1 MNKKDINLNYFFIGI
16 AGTGMS
22 AIAQYL
28 KAAGHA
34 VAGSDRQFVSG
45 VHNESRAALEAEG
58 IICFE
63 QGAGGVTADTDVV
76 VVSTAIEDSVPEVQQ
91 AKALAKPI
99 IKRSAL
105 LAEIV
110 TTKKTIAVAGTSGK
124 STTTAMLYEI
134 LYTAGLQPSVIG
146 GAGLTRLINQGKI
159 GNAFYGAGE
168 WLIIEADES
177 DGSIVQYHPE
187 IGLLLNIDKD
197 HQEMDELMNLFS
209 TFKQHSKTFITNLT
223 HPLSASLSAG
233 SVFDFDCSENRERA
247 CLPVGMGIGTRE
259 KGINTPKTTIDNNDN
274 NDNNDNLTS
283 SSKTILNQSNFNQLG
298 AKISFQ
304 VNGQSFEINT
314 PGRHS
319 MENAMAAI
327 AVASSIGIDLATC
340 SRALSNY
347 EGIYRRHQVFGEKN
361 GVILVDDFA
370 HNPVKCAR
378 SMEACQPFSDKLIAW
393 FQPHGYGPTRFLR
406 NDFVEELSKIVRPQ
420 DEIWMSEIYYAGG
433 TAVKDISAEDLIND
447 LKARGVNAY
456 FVSDRNQL
464 LDAMRP
470 HFTASTTLLLMGA
483 RDPSLGDF
491 AKQFW
496 GQL

>member
-1 MNKKDINLNYFFIGI
+1 
-16 AGTGMS
+16 MS

-28 KAAGHA
+28 KAAGHH

-45 VHNESRAALEAEG
+45 IHNESRAALEALG
-58 IICFE
+58 IVCFE
-63 QGAGGVTADTDVV
+63 QGAGGVNEETDCV

-91 AKALAKPI
+91 AKALSKRI

-110 TTKKTIAVAGTSGK
+110 TTKKTVAVGGTSGK

-134 LYTAGLQPSVIG
+134 LYAAGLQPSVIG
-146 GAGLTRLINQGKI
+146 GAGLSRLINEGKI
-159 GNAFYGAGE
+159 GNAAYGAGE

-197 HQEMDELMNLFS
+197 HQEMDELMQLFS
-209 TFKQHSKTFITNLT
+209 TFKEHSKHFITNLT
-223 HPLSASLSAG
+223 HHLSASLSAG
-233 SVFDFDCSENRERA
+233 SAFDFDCSENREQA
-247 CLPVGMGIGTRE
+247 CLPVGMGIGNRE
-259 KGINTPKTTIDNNDN
+259 KGIAKREQLI
-274 NDNNDNLTS
+274 
-283 SSKTILNQSNFNQLG
+283 QSNFNQR
-298 AKISFQ
+298 AYKISFL

-314 PGRHS
+314 PGRHN

-327 AVASSIGIDLATC
+327 AVATSIGVDLETC

-361 GVILVDDFA
+361 GVIMVDDFA

-393 FQPHGYGPTRFLR
+393 FQPHGY
-406 NDFVEELSKIVRPQ
+406 LS
-420 DEIWMSEIYYAGG
+420 
-433 TAVKDISAEDLIND
+433 LI
-447 LKARGVNAY
+447 
-456 FVSDRNQL
+456 
-464 LDAMRP
+464 
-470 HFTASTTLLLMGA
+470 HI
-483 RDPSLGDF
+483 
-491 AKQFW
+491 
-496 GQL
+496 